1 MAGPTK
7 KIQNRGEPVKRA
19 KPCIKHNAYNT
30 TYKLCVDQKN
40 LYAFW
45 RIVGW
50 AKTNIIVITINNKI
64 PVKPAL
70 KKQ

>member
-45 RIVGW
+45 RIVG
-50 AKTNIIVITINNKI
+50 
-64 PVKPAL
+64 
-70 KKQ
+70 